1 MSQDA
6 HKEQRVDILP
16 IVIGGDIGAYAL
28 ARQFHEAFD
37 VLPCVLNTD
46 FIAAITHSRILT
58 THALPE
64 LSAEVILE
72 AVCELA
78 SEASQ
83 KHVVLIGNT
92 DHVIQLLET
101 IHTQLPQKVVCVLP
115 SQEAFKSVCDKARF
129 SGLCRAHG
137 LATPQTE
144 RIKLAGTKPI
154 ASTELPFPVVAKPA
168 ESAQYSSWMKLG
180 LKKVYYFTE
189 QAQLDELWHK
199 LRDVGFEGDFLV
211 QQLIAGDDTYMDSI
225 TIYMGADGHAR
236 MLGAAQVLLED
247 HAPTMLGNPVA
258 MVLRQKPELW
268 NKAEEMLASIGW
280 HGFANFDIK
289 RDPQTGVEYFLDC
302 NPRIGRNS
310 YYNVAGGVNPM
321 RIMVEEALGLGE
333 GEKDVE
339 KRGAGDK
346 DSAGEKSDEVAKKT
360 STYAKSTSK
369 KSVHIAD
376 QEALYTLVPLQLLRR
391 YIRDPQLLS
400 EVNGLIAQKK
410 VANPQHYKA
419 DRGSKRMMN
428 VFLTEYNQLR
438 KFAKYYPKPTDSS
451 F

>member
-1 MSQDA
+1 MSQDT
-6 HKEQRVDILP
+6 HKDPRIDILP

-37 VLPCVLNTD
+37 VMPLVLNTD
-46 FIAAITHSRILT
+46 FIAAIMHSRILKT
-58 THALPE
+58 YALPE
-64 LSAEVILE
+64 LSAEAILE
-72 AVCELA
+72 AVCDIA
-78 SEASQ
+78 REALQ

-92 DHVIQLLET
+92 DHVIQLLEA
-101 IHTQLPQKVVCVLP
+101 IHTQLPKKVVCVLP
-115 SQEAFKSVCDKARF
+115 SQEAFKAVCDKARF
-129 SGLCRAHG
+129 AGLCRAHG

-154 ASTELPFPVVAKPA
+154 APTELPFPVVAKPA
-168 ESAQYSSWMKLG
+168 ESAQYSSWMKQG

-189 QAQLDELWHK
+189 QAQLDELWYK
-199 LRDVGFEGDFLV
+199 LRDVGFDGDFLV

-225 TIYMGADGHAR
+225 TIYMDANGHAR

-258 MVLRQKPELW
+258 MILRQKPELW
-268 NKAEEMLASIGW
+268 DKVEEMLASINW

-289 RDPQTGVEYFLDC
+289 RDPQTGIEYFLDC

-310 YYNVAGGVNPM
+310 YYNVAGGINPM
-321 RIMVEEALGLGE
+321 RIMVEDVLGLTFD
-333 GEKDVE
+333 EKT
-339 KRGAGDK
+339 
-346 DSAGEKSDEVAKKT
+346 DEAKHNN
-360 STYAKSTSK
+360 AKP
-369 KSVHIAD
+369 VHIAD

-391 YIRDPQLLS
+391 YIRNPQLLS
-400 EVNGLIAQKK
+400 EVNRLISQKK
-410 VANPQHYKA
+410 VVNPQHYKA

-428 VFLTEYNQLR
+428 VFLTECNQLR

>member
-1 MSQDA
+1 MP
-6 HKEQRVDILP
+6 RMLP
-16 IVIGGDIGAYAL
+16 VLLGGDANVYGMARSFYECYGVRSLAVCRRALPALAHSRLVRVAVQDPAFGQDHVFTATLLGLAAQSPGVPKILISCADDYTALLARHADALRGAYRFACPPPAAL
-28 ARQFHEAFD
+28 HLADKRQF
-37 VLPCVLNTD
+37 
-46 FIAAITHSRILT
+46 AA
-58 THALPE
+58 A
-64 LSAEVILE
+64 
-72 AVCELA
+72 
-78 SEASQ
+78 
-83 KHVVLIGNT
+83 
-92 DHVIQLLET
+92 
-101 IHTQLPQKVVCVLP
+101 
-115 SQEAFKSVCDKARF
+115 
-129 SGLCRAHG
+129 CRAAG
-137 LATPQTE
+137 LRTPQTVT
-144 RIKLAGTKPI
+144 LCPADALPP
-154 ASTELPFPVVAKPA
+154 LPFGWPVIAKPA
-168 ESAQYSSWMKLG
+168 DQAAYARCDFPG
-180 LKKVYYFTE
+180 RRKVY
-189 QAQLDELWHK
+189 
-199 LRDVGFEGDFLV
+199 LV
-211 QQLIAGDDTYMDSI
+211 QDAARLRELLAAAARGGYFGGWLVQEYIPGPDTRLGVVNAYCA
-225 TIYMGADGHAR
+225 ADGSVPWLVQGQPLLQER
-236 MLGAAQVLLED
+236 TPEGTGNYAAVLVEPSRQDAALLD
-247 HAPTMLGNPVA
+247 A
-258 MVLRQKPELW
+258 LRGLLQ
-268 NKAEEMLASIGW
+268 AAGW

-333 GEKDVE
+333 GEKGVE